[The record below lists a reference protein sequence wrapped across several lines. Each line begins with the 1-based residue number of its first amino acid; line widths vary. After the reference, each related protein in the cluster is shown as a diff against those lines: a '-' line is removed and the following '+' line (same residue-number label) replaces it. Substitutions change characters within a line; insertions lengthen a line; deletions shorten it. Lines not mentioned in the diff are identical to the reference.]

1 MSYFLG
7 SKRYDSTVWGSRDLL
22 SGVNRLAVARQSS
35 SITDDRR
42 FLALCQ
48 PAIVKI
54 LPRKSPELTGV
65 YAQSPWDVFSQDS
78 SSISKIASTSASK
91 AVDFLR
97 LAFNLFSKT
106 EASGNSSADR
116 NLSTSSRSLVVTRAL
131 VSKSAS

>member
-42 FLALCQ
+42 FLVLCQ

-54 LPRKSPELTGV
+54 LPRKAPELTGV
-65 YAQSPWDVFSQDS
+65 YAQSSWDVSSQDFS
-78 SSISKIASTSASK
+78 IISKIASMSARDTG
-91 AVDFLR
+91 DFLH
-97 LAFNLFSKT
+97 LAGELAEN
-106 EASGNSSADR
+106 GCP
-116 NLSTSSRSLVVTRAL
+116 VGC
-131 VSKSAS
+131 